1 MPRYASTFISGLQK
15 PIKTLLCNSI
25 DDVSIELVLDGLV
38 LYKTKAE
45 PKEIEKLR
53 FFNNTF
59 LALLVL
65 PDSPH
70 SRDPLA
76 RLLSNA
82 VEIPNLEQQL
92 KPYLPDGRHGY
103 RILVS
108 EENRLVSGDR
118 QLLSSLEM
126 RISHVEGKELRPS
139 SHNPKIEFWL
149 LHRSEKTGF
158 FLLRLTRNWDSKA
171 IHAGEL
177 KPELSH
183 VMCALSNPTPEDIF
197 LDPFSG
203 YGSIPIEMAQS
214 FPCRMVFAGDR
225 DALCRQHI
233 RQRLV
238 TKRLKRL
245 VLPKQLDAC
254 NMNGFENGFIST
266 IVTDPP
272 WGFHEAIG
280 DIGKL
285 YTSMLKEFWRVL
297 KTGGTLVL
305 LTARKPEFEK
315 AFGSLFGGFV
325 LLEKYDILVS
335 GQKAAIYR
343 MKKDD
348 RSA

>member
-15 PIKTLLCNSI
+15 PIENLLRNNI
-25 DDVSIELVLDGLV
+25 EDVNIEQVLDGLI
-38 LYKTKAE
+38 LYTTKAE
-45 PKEIEKLR
+45 PATIEKLR

-65 PDSPH
+65 PDSSH
-70 SRDPLA
+70 SRDPLG
-76 RLLSNA
+76 RILSSA

-92 KPYLPDGRHGY
+92 KPYLPDGRHGF

-108 EENRLVSGDR
+108 EENKLVSGDK

-139 SHNPKIEFWL
+139 SHNPKIEFWF
-149 LHRSEKTGF
+149 LHRSEKVGF
-158 FLLRLTRNWDSKA
+158 FLLRLTRNWDGKT

-183 VMCALSNPTPEDIF
+183 VMCSLTEPKPDDIV

-203 YGSIPIEMAQS
+203 YGSIPIEMARS

-225 DALCRQHI
+225 DASCRQHI

-238 TKRLKRL
+238 TKRLKR
-245 VLPKQLDAC
+245 VVVPKQLDAC
-254 NMNGFENGFIST
+254 SMKGFENGFIST

-272 WGFHEAIG
+272 WGFHEANT
-280 DIGKL
+280 DINRL
-285 YTSMLKEFWRVL
+285 YNSMLNEFNRVL
-297 KTGGTLVL
+297 KPEGFLVV
-305 LTARKPEFEK
+305 LTARKAEFEK
-315 AFGSLFGGFV
+315 SVAAAPGRFA
-325 LLEKYDILVS
+325 LLEKYDVLVS
-335 GQKAAIYR
+335 GRKAAIYKLR
-343 MKKDD
+343 K
-348 RSA
+348 AG